1 MLSDWC
7 SYVVVE
13 IELGSRELGM
23 DLEEEEMI
31 PLVEWSVYLVIVV
44 EACMSIRQMI
54 R

>member
-1 MLSDWC
+1 ML
-7 SYVVVE
+7 E
-13 IELGSRELGM
+13 IELGMRELGM

-44 EACMSIRQMI
+44 ETCMSIRQRI